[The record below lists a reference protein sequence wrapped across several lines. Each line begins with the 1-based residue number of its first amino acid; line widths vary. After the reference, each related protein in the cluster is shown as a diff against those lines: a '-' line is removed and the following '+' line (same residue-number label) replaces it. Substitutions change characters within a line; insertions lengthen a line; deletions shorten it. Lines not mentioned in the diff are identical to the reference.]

1 MEFLQNIAL
10 GFSVIAEPMNFVFCF
25 TGVLLGTLIGV
36 LPGLGPGATISLLLP
51 LTYHLNPI
59 ASIVMVAG
67 IYYGAK
73 YGGSTTSILLNIPG
87 EVDSVVTCLD
97 GYQMAR
103 KGRAGPALGISAF
116 GSFIAGTVATL
127 GLMLVA
133 PALARFALSFGPPE
147 MFALMVL
154 AMTLIVFMSS
164 GSQAKGLAMAALGL
178 FLGSVGLDV
187 FTNVDRF
194 VFGYNFLL
202 EGLGIVP
209 VIVGLFGV
217 GEVLSNLEVQMRGEV
232 FQKKVSNL
240 LPTLKDWKDSFW
252 PIVRGTFIGF
262 FVGIIPGGG
271 GIASTFAS
279 YTVEKRLSKHPE
291 KFGTGVI
298 EGVAGPESANNACS
312 GANFIPLLTLGI
324 PTNGIMAIIF
334 ASLMINGLQPG
345 PLLIKNQP
353 ELFWG
358 VIASM
363 YIGNVMLVMLNL
375 PLIGI
380 WVRFL
385 TIPYGILAPLILFF
399 CLLGAYTVKNA
410 VPDLI
415 IMLIFGVIGF
425 LMKKYRYE
433 GAPLIMGFVISELVE
448 GAFIRSLL
456 MSGGSFSIFFT
467 RPISCTLMI
476 VALVLFILPFFGK
489 KPVRLGTADDQG

>member
-1 MEFLQNIAL
+1 MDFWSNITL
-10 GFSVIAEPMNFVFCF
+10 GFSVMADPMNLLFCF
-25 TGVLLGTLIGV
+25 VGVLLGTVIGV

-51 LTYHLNPI
+51 LTYYLNPVS
-59 ASIVMVAG
+59 SIVMVAG

-103 KGRAGPALGISAF
+103 QGRAGPALGISAF
-116 GSFIAGTVATL
+116 GSFIAGTFATL
-127 GLMLVA
+127 GLMLLG
-133 PALARFALSFGPPE
+133 PTLANFALRFGPPE
-147 MFALMVL
+147 MFALLVL
-154 AMTLIVFMSS
+154 ALNLITFMSS
-164 GSQAKGLAMAALGL
+164 GSQAKGLAMATLGI

-187 FTNVDRF
+187 FSNVDRF
-194 VFGYNFLL
+194 VFGFNFLY

-217 GEVLSNLEVQMRGEV
+217 AEVISNLEVQLKAEV
-232 FQKKVSNL
+232 YQKRVSHL
-240 LPTLKDWKDSFW
+240 LPSLKDWKDSIW
-252 PIVRGTFIGF
+252 PIIRGTVIGF

-279 YTVEKRLSKHPE
+279 YSIEKKISKHPE
-291 KFGTGVI
+291 KFGHGAI

-312 GANFIPLLTLGI
+312 GANFIPLMTLGI

-334 ASLMINGLQPG
+334 AALLINGLTPG
-345 PLLIKNQP
+345 PMLIKEQP
-353 ELFWG
+353 ALFWG

-363 YIGNVMLVMLNL
+363 YVGNVMLVILNL

-385 TIPYGILAPLILFF
+385 TIPYSVLAPLILFF
-399 CLLGAYTVKNA
+399 CILGSYTLKNA

-415 IMLIFGVIGF
+415 IMLIFGVLGF
-425 LMKKYRYE
+425 LMRKFRYE
-433 GAPLIMGFVISELVE
+433 GAPLIMGFVISELME
-448 GAFIRSLL
+448 GAFTRSLL
-456 MSGGSFSIFFT
+456 ISNGSFSIFFT
-467 RPISCTLMI
+467 RPISCVLMI
-476 VALVLFILPFFGK
+476 VALILFILPFFGK
-489 KPVRLGTADDQG
+489 KPSKLGTSDEVD

>member
-1 MEFLQNIAL
+1 MDFWSNITL

-25 TGVLLGTLIGV
+25 VGVLLGTLIGV

-51 LTYHLNPI
+51 LTYRLDPI
-59 ASIVMVAG
+59 SSIIMVAG

-87 EVDSVVTCLD
+87 EADSVITCLD

-116 GSFIAGTVATL
+116 GSFIAGTFATL

-133 PALARFALSFGPPE
+133 PALATFALSFGPPE
-147 MFALMVL
+147 IFALMVL
-154 AMTLIVFMSS
+154 ALNLIAFMSS
-164 GSQAKGLAMAALGL
+164 GSQIKGLAMAALGL
-178 FLGSVGLDV
+178 FLGSVGLDI

-194 VFGYNFLL
+194 VFGCNFLL

-209 VIVGLFGV
+209 VILGLFGV
-217 GEVLSNLEVQMRGEV
+217 AEVLSNLEVELSREI
-232 FQKKVSNL
+232 FQKRVPNL
-240 LPTLKDWKDSFW
+240 LPTLRDWKDSFW
-252 PIVRGTFIGF
+252 PIIRGTLIGF
-262 FVGIIPGGG
+262 FVGLIPGGG

-279 YTVEKRLSKHPE
+279 YSVEKRISKHPE

-298 EGVAGPESANNACS
+298 EGVAGPEAANNACS
-312 GANFIPLLTLGI
+312 GANFIPLMTLGV

-334 ASLMINGLQPG
+334 ASLLINGLQPG
-345 PLLIKNQP
+345 PLLIKNNP
-353 ELFWG
+353 DLFWG

-363 YIGNVMLVMLNL
+363 YVGNVMLVILNL

-385 TIPYGILAPLILFF
+385 TIPYTVLAPMILFF
-399 CLLGAYTVKNA
+399 CILGSYTLKNA

-415 IMLIFGVIGF
+415 IMLIFGIFGF
-425 LMKKYRYE
+425 LMRKFRYE
-433 GAPLIMGFVISELVE
+433 GAPLIMGFIISEMVE
-448 GAFIRSLL
+448 GSFTRSLL
-456 MSGGSFSIFFT
+456 MSNGSFSIFFT
-467 RPISCTLMI
+467 RPMSCVLM
-476 VALVLFILPFFGK
+476 VAAIALFILPFFGK
-489 KPVRLGTADDQG
+489 KPKALGSSDDES